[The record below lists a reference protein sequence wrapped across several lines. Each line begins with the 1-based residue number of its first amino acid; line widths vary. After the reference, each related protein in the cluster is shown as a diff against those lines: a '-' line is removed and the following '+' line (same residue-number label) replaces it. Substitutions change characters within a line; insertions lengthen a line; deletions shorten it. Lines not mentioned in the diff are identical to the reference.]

1 MGLGLQ
7 GGALSVVKYLLK
19 NKAIIT
25 ITDIKTRAQ
34 LKPTL
39 DKIKKLP
46 GAKNIKYTLNKH
58 DLADFANQDL
68 IVQNPGVPKESKYLA
83 KARRLGIPIV
93 NEAVMFFGLYRGK
106 VIGVTGT
113 RGKSTVTTLIHKILK
128 TKIKHNQLA
137 GNIAINPMLQA
148 LPRLKTNSWPVV
160 ELSSW
165 HLENLAE
172 YNRSPHIAVV
182 TNVLM
187 DHLDR
192 YKDFNEYKQAKIFNI
207 ANQQSSDYAVLNADN
222 KYTKNF
228 AKYTKAKI
236 FYFSTKKK
244 VKGCYI
250 KNNFIYFNNQP
261 VMSTDK
267 IKLLGQH
274 NLSNILAAITVAK
287 IIKIS
292 NQNIAKAINNFKGVD
307 YRLQYI
313 GKYKQAKV
321 YNDSTSTTPD
331 AGKAALQAMPGKTI
345 LISGGMDKGLDYAQ
359 MAKAIKQQASLL
371 IILSGTVSKKLLP
384 ELKKLKYTNIIANIN
399 SLSKAWQL
407 AKQNLKNEEFILFSP
422 AGTSFNMF
430 DNEFDR
436 ARQFDKLVN
445 GTQKKK
451 K

>member
-1 MGLGLQ
+1 
-7 GGALSVVKYLLK
+7 
-19 NKAIIT
+19 
-25 ITDIKTRAQ
+25 
-34 LKPTL
+34 
-39 DKIKKLP
+39 
-46 GAKNIKYTLNKH
+46 
-58 DLADFANQDL
+58 
-68 IVQNPGVPKESKYLA
+68 
-83 KARRLGIPIV
+83 
-93 NEAVMFFGLYRGK
+93 MFFGLYRGK

-244 VKGCYI
+244 GKGCYI
-250 KNNFIYFNNQP
+250 KNNFIY
-261 VMSTDK
+261 
-267 IKLLGQH
+267 
-274 NLSNILAAITVAK
+274 SNRFCPIFL
-287 IIKIS
+287 
-292 NQNIAKAINNFKGVD
+292 
-307 YRLQYI
+307 
-313 GKYKQAKV
+313 
-321 YNDSTSTTPD
+321 
-331 AGKAALQAMPGKTI
+331 
-345 LISGGMDKGLDYAQ
+345 
-359 MAKAIKQQASLL
+359 
-371 IILSGTVSKKLLP
+371 
-384 ELKKLKYTNIIANIN
+384 
-399 SLSKAWQL
+399 
-407 AKQNLKNEEFILFSP
+407 
-422 AGTSFNMF
+422 
-430 DNEFDR
+430 
-436 ARQFDKLVN
+436 
-445 GTQKKK
+445 
-451 K
+451 